1 MNKTKELFEETY
13 TISKNSWRYNNLM
26 KVKSK
31 TDEGDHYKIVFF
43 SVTETYSSIKE
54 NRLTYI
60 LPK

>member
-1 MNKTKELFEETY
+1 MEKSKEINEETY
-13 TISKNSWRYNNLM
+13 TVARNTFRYNNLM

-43 SVTETYSSIKE
+43 SVVETATSVKE

>member
-43 SVTETYSSIKE
+43 FVTETYSSIKE

>member
-1 MNKTKELFEETY
+1 MDKQKELYEETY
-13 TISKNSWRYNNLM
+13 LVGKSSFRYNNLM

-43 SVTETYSSIKE
+43 SVVETFNSIKE